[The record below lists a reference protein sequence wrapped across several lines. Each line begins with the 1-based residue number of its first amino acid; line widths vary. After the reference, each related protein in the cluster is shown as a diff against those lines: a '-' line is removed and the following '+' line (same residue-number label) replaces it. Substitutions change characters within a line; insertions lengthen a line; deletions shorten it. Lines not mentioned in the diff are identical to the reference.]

1 MVKTVSVTYC
11 RRLEWS
17 LRVRWYNS
25 KRIMW
30 CRFIRVF
37 GTHYNNYMRINYVVG
52 LLKIGGMFDKTI
64 KSHVT

>member
-1 MVKTVSVTYC
+1 
-11 RRLEWS
+11 
-17 LRVRWYNS
+17 
-25 KRIMW
+25 MW

-64 KSHVT
+64 KSNVT